1 MAAEHHLTFGPFH
14 LDLAQGRLWR
24 GPDIPPALPASHD
37 ASQTCSF
44 SQALNSPGVT
54 GLRAYPSRCF
64 CSMAWRHTWAN
75 AAPRASR
82 VKAER
87 VVPNGL
93 TTWAL
98 SWTRAL

>member
-54 GLRAYPSRCF
+54 GLRAYPP
-64 CSMAWRHTWAN
+64 
-75 AAPRASR
+75 AASAPWPG
-82 VKAER
+82 
-87 VVPNGL
+87 VVLGL
-93 TTWAL
+93 TPRVEPLASKPSGWCPMA
-98 SWTRAL
+98 